1 MGTKQE
7 WDPTEMEVLRKGDPI
22 GMVALQEW
30 GPYRN
35 GDPTGMKTLRK
46 GDPIGMVTPQEWG
59 PYRNGDPTR
68 MGTLQEWET
77 LMRKKFWTNFG
88 VCSYAI
94 QESALSECDAKSLVK
109 WLHTFFTESR

>member
-1 MGTKQE
+1 
-7 WDPTEMEVLRKGDPI
+7 
-22 GMVALQEW
+22 MVTLQEW

-35 GDPTGMKTLRK
+35 GDPTGMETLRK
-46 GDPIGMVTPQEWG
+46 GDPIA
-59 PYRNGDPTR
+59 

-77 LMRKKFWTNFG
+77 LMRKKFWTNFE

-109 WLHTFFTESR
+109 WLLTFLTESR